1 MGASG
6 GGKTTLLSTLSL
18 RLDPSKMDITGK
30 QSSSVYPLY

>member
-18 RLDPSKMDITGK
+18 RLDPSKMDIAGN
-30 QSSSVYPLY
+30 